1 MDIKKQL
8 EEMLSDIFG
17 MPIDDID
24 ENTGL
29 DNVPAWDSLSQLRI
43 VLSIEEKFNVTLVPN
58 EIVQLHDYK
67 SILNIIN
74 KHLESQIQ
82 DS

>member
-24 ENTGL
+24 ENTGM